1 MTRFLNAIVY
11 TGFIVACFA
20 FVIDDFALATVGIVA
35 AGVATLVDY
44 VRN

>member
-35 AGVATLVDY
+35 AGVAALIDY
-44 VRN
+44 VLN